1 MIDQLFYKIG
11 IDSNLIITTIKVVF
25 TLMLFYGCWQWGKW
39 VYEKGISFWKFLVIV
54 VQIVLLF
61 WLWAGMGQGKL
72 HRVNRE
78 TDGYTKH
85 IEEVAKPIKT
95 IKEIRKEADA
105 KKPTQ
110 LSRQDTTV
118 KADEI
123 QALIDSALKRSKERD
138 K

>member
-1 MIDQLFYKIG
+1 MIDQLFYNIG
-11 IDSNLIITTIKVVF
+11 IDSNLLITSIKVFITILLGYAVTKLF
-25 TLMLFYGCWQWGKW
+25 VEAKTLARSFLYLFFG
-39 VYEKGISFWKFLVIV
+39 VVVVI
-54 VQIVLLF
+54 